1 LISFVLFVY
10 FVVDTFITLL
20 WWHKITAPRRRSG
33 KVKIRVAVVG
43 GTGYTGF
50 ELITLL
56 LHHSMVELTE
66 VTSQSYAGQ
75 PISEVFPAL
84 QKNCSLVCTQLDL
97 QRLVDIAD
105 CVFVALPHK
114 TAMEVVAPLV
124 RAGKRVVDLSADFRF
139 RSPEIYEEW
148 YQEHTA
154 KDLLAEAVYGLPEL
168 HGEKIRAANLVG
180 NPGCYPTGVILA
192 AAPLVAAGVVD
203 LDSLIADCKSGVSGA
218 GRAPTLGTHFCE
230 ANEGFAAYK
239 VAEHRHTPEI
249 EQELSTVAGRPI
261 KVVFTPHLVP
271 MSRGILTTLYA
282 NLSKSVSEEEV
293 SGLYQDAYERAVFVR
308 VLQQGKLPST
318 LYVRGTNYCDIGWRI
333 ESRTGRIIT
342 ISAIDNLTR
351 GASGQAICNM
361 NLMFGL
367 DEAEGLRLRV
377 WQP

>member
-1 LISFVLFVY
+1 M
-10 FVVDTFITLL
+10 
-20 WWHKITAPRRRSG
+20 
-33 KVKIRVAVVG
+33 KIRVAVVG
-43 GTGYTGF
+43 GTGYTGL
-50 ELITLL
+50 ELVALL
-56 LHHSMVELTE
+56 LQHPRVELTE
-66 VTSQSYAGQ
+66 ITSQSYAGQ

-84 QKNCSLVCTQLDL
+84 QKICSLVCTPIDL
-97 QRLVDIAD
+97 GRLVDVAD

-139 RSPEIYEEW
+139 RNPEIYERW
-148 YQEHTA
+148 YQKHTA

-168 HGEKIRAANLVG
+168 HGGKIRAANLVG

-203 LDSLIADCKSGVSGA
+203 PDSLIADCKSGVSGA
-218 GRAPTLGTHFCE
+218 GRAPTLTTHFCE
-230 ANEGFAAYK
+230 ANEGFKAYK

-249 EQELSTVAGRPI
+249 EQEISSVAERPI

-282 NLSKSVSEEEV
+282 NLSKGFSDEEI
-293 SGLYQDAYERAVFVR
+293 SGLYQDAYKSAVFVR
-308 VLQQGKLPST
+308 VLQQGQLPST
-318 LYVRGTNYCDIGWRI
+318 LYVRGTNFCDIGWRI
-333 ESRTGRIIT
+333 DNRTGRIII

-351 GASGQAICNM
+351 GAAGQAICNM
-361 NLMFGL
+361 NLMFGF
-367 DEAEGLRLRV
+367 DEDEGLRLRA

>member
-1 LISFVLFVY
+1 M
-10 FVVDTFITLL
+10 
-20 WWHKITAPRRRSG
+20 

-50 ELITLL
+50 ELVTLL
-56 LHHSMVELTE
+56 LQHPRVELTAI
-66 VTSQSYAGQ
+66 TSQSYAGQ

-84 QKNCSLVCTQLDL
+84 QKICSLVCTQIDL
-97 QRLVDIAD
+97 ERLVDIAD
-105 CVFVALPHK
+105 CLFVALPHK
-114 TAMEVVAPLV
+114 TAMEVVSPLV

-139 RSPEIYEEW
+139 RSPEIYEKW
-148 YQEHTA
+148 YQEHRA

-168 HGEKIRAANLVG
+168 HGSKIRTANLVG

-203 LDSLIADCKSGVSGA
+203 PHSLIADCKSGVSGA
-218 GRAPTLGTHFCE
+218 GRAPTLTTHFCE
-230 ANEGFAAYK
+230 ANEGFTAYK

-249 EQELSTVAGRPI
+249 EQELSILAERPI

-282 NLSKSVSEEEV
+282 NLSKKVSDEEI
-293 SGLYQDAYERAVFVR
+293 SSLYQEAYERAVFVR
-308 VLQQGKLPST
+308 VLQQGQLPST
-318 LYVRGTNYCDIGWRI
+318 LYVRGTNFCDIGWRI

-351 GASGQAICNM
+351 GAAGQAICNM
-361 NLMFGL
+361 NLMFGF
-367 DEAEGLRLRV
+367 DEAEGLRLRA

>member
-1 LISFVLFVY
+1 M
-10 FVVDTFITLL
+10 
-20 WWHKITAPRRRSG
+20 
-33 KVKIRVAVVG
+33 KIRVAVVG

-50 ELITLL
+50 ELVTLL
-56 LHHSMVELTE
+56 LQHPKVELRE
-66 VTSQSYAGQ
+66 ITSQSYAGQ

-84 QKNCSLVCTQLDL
+84 QKICSLVCAELDL
-97 QRLVDIAD
+97 DRLADTAD
-105 CVFVALPHK
+105 CVFVALPHR

-139 RSPEIYEEW
+139 RSPEIYEKW

-168 HGEKIRAANLVG
+168 HGGKIRTAKLVG

-203 LDSLIADCKSGVSGA
+203 PDSLIADCKSGVSGA
-218 GRAPTLGTHFCE
+218 GRAPTLATHFCE
-230 ANEGFAAYK
+230 ANEGFTAYK

-249 EQELSTVAGRPI
+249 EQELSTLAERAI
-261 KVVFTPHLVP
+261 RVVFTPHLVP

-282 NLSKSVSEEEV
+282 NLSKNVSDGEIN
-293 SGLYQDAYERAVFVR
+293 GLYQEAYRKAVFVR
-308 VLQQGKLPST
+308 VLQQGQLPST
-318 LYVRGTNYCDIGWRI
+318 LYVRGTNFCDIGWRI
-333 ESRTGRIIT
+333 ETRTNRIIT

-351 GASGQAICNM
+351 GAAGQAICNM
-361 NLMFGL
+361 NLMFGF
-367 DEAEGLRLRV
+367 DEAEGLRLRA